1 MEDKKPVSVEV
12 LSALNGLRDRSDQ
25 LLCEIG
31 RIEVKKISLISEIKE
46 LNDRASSLLKQEGK
60 RLGVPSGT
68 TWSIDQDGNAII
80 SPVQGQ

>member
-1 MEDKKPVSVEV
+1 MENKKPVSVEV

-31 RIEVKKISLISEIKE
+31 RVEVRKSTLIAEIKE
-46 LNDRASSLLKQEGK
+46 LNDKASSLLRQEGR
-60 RLGVPSGT
+60 RLGIPSGT
-68 TWSIDQDGNAII
+68 SLGIDQEGNAII

>member
-1 MEDKKPVSVEV
+1 MENKKPVSVEV

-31 RIEVKKISLISEIKE
+31 RIEVRKSTLIAEIKE
-46 LNDRASSLLKQEGK
+46 LNDKASSLLRQEGR
-60 RLGVPSGT
+60 RLGIPNGT
-68 TWSIDQDGNAII
+68 SWGIDQEGNAII